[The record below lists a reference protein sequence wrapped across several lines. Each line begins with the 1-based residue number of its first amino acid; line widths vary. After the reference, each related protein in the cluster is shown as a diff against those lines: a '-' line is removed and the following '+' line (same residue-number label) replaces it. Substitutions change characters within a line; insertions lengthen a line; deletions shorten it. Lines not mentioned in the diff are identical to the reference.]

1 MQGRADISN
10 TPEVFLHIKF
20 LVEESMR
27 CMISIQTE
35 QLTALV
41 GTWLSVLCDVV
52 GEEEVNKDPA
62 ENQNQ
67 PTNKLTKPKIFLLPL
82 CVCGVILEL
91 DIVGC
96 CFWILPTRLTLD
108 LALGSE

>member
-1 MQGRADISN
+1 
-10 TPEVFLHIKF
+10 
-20 LVEESMR
+20 MR

-67 PTNKLTKPKIFLLPL
+67 TTNKQNQKYFFYL
-82 CVCGVILEL
+82 CVFV
-91 DIVGC
+91 
-96 CFWILPTRLTLD
+96 
-108 LALGSE
+108 ALF